1 MAANQAGIALPAELK
16 RRILFTL
23 AMLAVYRIGVH
34 VPTPG
39 VDGAAVL
46 SFFEAQSGGIFGLFN
61 TFTGGALERFS
72 IFALGIMPYISASII
87 FQLLQAGV
95 PYLEQLNK
103 EGEQGRKKINQYTR
117 YATVVLA
124 VIQGYAM
131 SSWLAGST
139 SPQGAPLVNS
149 PYFGFMPFE
158 VFTII
163 TLTAGTCFIMWLGEQ
178 ITERGVGNGAS
189 LIIFAGIAAG
199 IPTGTMQMFS
209 MIENGEM
216 SMVAALGLVLLMV
229 AVVAAVIFVEVG
241 QRRITIQYAQRQ
253 AQGQGQAQKAQSH
266 LPLKVNFSGV
276 IPPIFAS
283 SLLMFPATMTQ
294 FINTPWMQNLQ
305 QSLTP
310 AGAIY
315 NVLFVGLIIFF
326 CFFYTEIVFNPNEVA
341 DNLKKGGA
349 FVPGIRAGR
358 STAEYL
364 KRVLDRL
371 TVSGSVYL
379 SAVCIFPTLLIDFSK
394 VPFYFGGTSLLILV
408 GVALDTSQ
416 QIQSHMINAKY
427 EGVIKKGGKKMRA
440 ARVQF

>member
-1 MAANQAGIALPAELK
+1 MAAKEGLAIPSELK

-39 VDGAAVL
+39 VDGQAVL
-46 SFFEAQSGGIFGLFN
+46 SFFQAQSGGIFGLFN

-87 FQLLQAGV
+87 FQLLQTAV
-95 PYLEQLNK
+95 PYLEQLKK

-124 VIQGYAM
+124 IVQGYAM
-131 SSWLAGST
+131 ASWLASSS
-139 SPQGAPLVNS
+139 SPEQTPLVNT
-149 PYFGFMPFE
+149 PYFGFLPFE

-178 ITERGVGNGAS
+178 ITEKGVGNGAS

-199 IPTGTMQMFS
+199 IPSGTVQMFQ
-209 MIENGEM
+209 MVQNGEM
-216 SMVAALGLVLLMV
+216 ASVQVLALLLLMV
-229 AVVAAVIFVEVG
+229 VVIAAIVFVEVG
-241 QRRITIQYAQRQ
+241 QRRIPIQYSQRQ
-253 AQGQGQAQKAQSH
+253 AGQGMAQKAQSH

-283 SLLMFPATMTQ
+283 SLLMFPATMAQ
-294 FINTPWMQNLQ
+294 FVDTPWMQALQ
-305 QSLTP
+305 SSLSP
-310 AGAIY
+310 SGAIY
-315 NVLFVGLIIFF
+315 NVLFIGLIIFF
-326 CFFYTEIVFNPNEVA
+326 CFFYTEIVFNPTEVA
-341 DNLKKGGA
+341 DNLKKYGG
-349 FVPGIRAGR
+349 FVPGIRAGK
-358 STAEYL
+358 STADYI

-371 TVSGSVYL
+371 TVSGSIYL
-379 SAVCIFPTLLIDFSK
+379 SIVCIFPTLLIDFAK

-416 QIQSHMINAKY
+416 QIQSHMLTSKY
-427 EGVIKKGGKKMRA
+427 EGMMKGVKMKSR
-440 ARVQF
+440 RVQY